1 MKEVKS
7 MNFHIRSMH
16 SGDIQE
22 VKQVAKRSWNDT
34 YEGVIPLEIQECFL
48 KSAYNDEMMQKR
60 LESSFIYVSEVDGKI
75 VGFANF
81 SPVTEDGRTELL
93 AIYLSPEHQ
102 GKGIGTALLN
112 EGLKNLEG
120 AKGVFVNVEKENKI
134 GKTFYQAKG
143 FKVVSEFDDDFDGH
157 TLKTVRMVLKM

>member
-1 MKEVKS
+1 MKEVKP
-7 MNFHIRSMH
+7 MKFHIRAMH

-22 VKQVAKRSWNDT
+22 VQQVAKRSWNDT
-34 YEGVIPLEIQECFL
+34 YNGVIPLEIQERFL
-48 KSAYNDEMMQKR
+48 KSAYNDEVMQKR
-60 LESSFIYVSEVDGKI
+60 LENSFIYVSEVDGKI

-81 SPVTEDGRTELL
+81 SPVTEDGITELL
-93 AIYLSPEHQ
+93 AIYLSPEHH

-112 EGLKNLEG
+112 EGFKNLEG
-120 AKGVFVNVEKENKI
+120 AKEVFINVEKENKI